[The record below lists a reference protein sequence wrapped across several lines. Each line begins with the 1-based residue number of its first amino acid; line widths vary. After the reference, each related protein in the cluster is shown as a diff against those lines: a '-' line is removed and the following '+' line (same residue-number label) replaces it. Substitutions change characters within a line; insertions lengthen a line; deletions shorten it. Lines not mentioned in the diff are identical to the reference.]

1 MKRTCLVLGL
11 LLSLAAAGCGAF
23 SPRRAV
29 RDGEAALKDRNYELA
44 VKHFNR
50 AARRLPNDATL
61 HYNLATAHF
70 LLGSFVPAEAALKQ
84 VLALEPGNLSA
95 RELQGQIALYRG
107 EWAKARGIFIELLA
121 AAPSDRA
128 HFLTLLSNVERGAA
142 RYDLARVRLLQAVKA
157 DWKYAPAH
165 YNLAMLYRDHF
176 SLTDEA
182 ADEFEL
188 YRRMALSSDPRQADA
203 AKALEALRRTQKA
216 SLRIPPPA
224 ERRDA
229 DTAAAR
235 VREGDRA
242 SATRSWPRAEKAY
255 RDALAADSQ
264 CAAAALGLG
273 QVLLGQG
280 DYRRALDAFR
290 QATVLNPGYA
300 DAFYQGALAALELK
314 DLHEA
319 GRLLNQAAAKWPD
332 RYGFFALLATLRSAE
347 NNPNGARAYGEYY
360 LQTAPAGEQRKR
372 YEVWL
377 ATLPA
382 DRGT

>member
-1 MKRTCLVLGL
+1 MKRTCLVIGL

-29 RDGEAALKDRNYELA
+29 RDGEAALKDHNYEAA
-44 VKHFNR
+44 VRHFNR

-84 VLALEPGNLSA
+84 VLAIEPGNLNA

-107 EWAKARGIFIELLA
+107 EWAKARAIFNELLA
-121 AAPSDRA
+121 ATPQARA
-128 HFLTLLSNVERGAA
+128 RFLTALSNVERGAT

-165 YNLAMLYRDHF
+165 YNLALLYRDHF

-182 ADEFEL
+182 IDELEL
-188 YRRMALSSDPRQADA
+188 FRRMALSSDPRHAEV
-203 AKALEALRRTQKA
+203 AKTLEALRRAQKNN
-216 SLRIPPPA
+216 SRIPPPA
-224 ERRDA
+224 EHRDV

-235 VREGDRA
+235 VKEGDRA
-242 SATRSWPRAEKAY
+242 GAIRSWSRAEKAY
-255 RDALAADSQ
+255 RDALAADPQ
-264 CAAAALGLG
+264 CAAAASGLG
-273 QVLLGQG
+273 QALLGQG
-280 DYRRALDAFR
+280 EYRQALEAFR

-314 DLHEA
+314 DLPEA

-332 RYGFFALLATLRSAE
+332 RYGFFALLATLRSTE
-347 NNPNGARAYGEYY
+347 ENPNGARAYGEYY

>member
-1 MKRTCLVLGL
+1 MKRICLTLGL

-29 RDGEAALKDRNYELA
+29 REGEAALKERNYELA
-44 VKHFNR
+44 VRHFNR

-84 VLALEPGNLSA
+84 VLSIEPGNVSA
-95 RELQGQIALYRG
+95 RELQGQIALHRG
-107 EWAKARGIFIELLA
+107 EWAKARAVFNELLA
-121 AAPSDRA
+121 ATPQDRA
-128 HFLTLLSNVERGAA
+128 RFLTALSNVERGAT

-165 YNLAMLYRDHF
+165 YNLALLYRDHF
-176 SLTDEA
+176 NLIDEA
-182 ADEFEL
+182 ADELEL
-188 YRRMALSSDPRQADA
+188 YRRMALSSDPWQAEA
-203 AKALEALRRTQKA
+203 AKALEALQRTRKNSQT
-216 SLRIPPPA
+216 LPPA

-235 VREGDRA
+235 VKEGDRA
-242 SATRSWPRAEKAY
+242 AAVRSWPRAEKAY
-255 RDALAADSQ
+255 RDALAADPQ
-264 CAAAALGLG
+264 CAAATLGLG
-273 QVLLGQG
+273 QALLGRGEHQQ
-280 DYRRALDAFR
+280 ALDAFR

-314 DLHEA
+314 DLPEA
-319 GRLLNQAAAKWPD
+319 GRLLNRAAAKWPN

-347 NNPNGARAYGEYY
+347 DNPKGARAYGEYY
-360 LQTAPAGEQRKR
+360 LQLAPVGEQRKR
-372 YEVWL
+372 YELWL
-377 ATLPA
+377 NTLPA